1 MTLLILFLLLAI
13 CVSFFCSIA
22 EAVLLS
28 VRPSYVAALERKGSS
43 GAKVLGKLRA
53 NLDRPLAAILTAN
66 TIAHTV
72 GAAGVGAQAASVFGS
87 QYLGVTSAILTL
99 LILVFSE
106 IIPKTLGA
114 TYWQQLAPLFG
125 VLIDWLTKAL
135 FPFVWLSEK
144 LTRLL
149 SRSGASGFTFSRD
162 EMTAMAE
169 IGAEEGMLEAKE
181 LKIVTNLLRL
191 HRLSVRDI
199 MTPRPVVFAVPAAMT
214 VKAFFEKHLN
224 KPFSRIPVY
233 GENRDDMT
241 AYVLKSDILAAQ
253 AGDQFDRPLSD
264 FARDFLM
271 IPAAVS
277 ASQTYDRLMHEKSHI
292 GLVIDEYG
300 AMQGLVTLE
309 DVVETLIGLEITDE
323 LDTVEDMQ
331 ALAHRRWRERME
343 AIGIDPDSVEAT
355 DSA

>member
-1 MTLLILFLLLAI
+1 MTLLIFYLLLAI

-28 VRPSYVAALERKGSS
+28 VRPSYIAALEQKGSA
-43 GAKVLGKLRA
+43 GAKALGRLRD

-72 GAAGVGAQAASVFGS
+72 GAAGVGAQAAFVFGS
-87 QYLGVTSAILTL
+87 QYLGLTSAVLTL

-114 TYWQQLAPLFG
+114 TYWPQLAPAFG
-125 VLIDWLTKAL
+125 VMIEWLTRAL

-144 LTRLL
+144 LTRLM

-169 IGAEEGMLEAKE
+169 IGAQEGMLEAKE

-199 MTPRPVVFAVPAAMT
+199 MTPRPVVFALPASMT
-214 VKAFFEKHLN
+214 VKAFFDKHLA
-224 KPFSRIPVY
+224 KPFSRIPVF
-233 GENRDDMT
+233 GETRDDMT
-241 AYVLKSDILAAQ
+241 GYVLKSDILAAQ
-253 AGDQFDRPLSD
+253 ASDEFDRPLSD
-264 FARDFLM
+264 FTRDFPM
-271 IPAAVS
+271 ISDAVS

-292 GLVIDEYG
+292 GLVVDEYG
-300 AMQGLVTLE
+300 TMQGLVTLE

-331 ALAHRRWRERME
+331 ALAHRRWRERMK
-343 AIGIDPDSVEAT
+343 AIGINPDSVEAK
-355 DSA
+355 DSE